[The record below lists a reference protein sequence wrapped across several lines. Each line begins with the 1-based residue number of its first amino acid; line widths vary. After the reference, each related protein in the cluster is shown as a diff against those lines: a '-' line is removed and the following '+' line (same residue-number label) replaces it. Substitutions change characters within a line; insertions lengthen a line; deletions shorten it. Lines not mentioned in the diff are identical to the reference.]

1 VPRLTLDM
9 AIRLLQSALPR
20 PQLTEADA
28 LDIMAYHLERNER
41 AEASHRKTWLKQHK
55 DVNFKLLL

>member
-1 VPRLTLDM
+1 M